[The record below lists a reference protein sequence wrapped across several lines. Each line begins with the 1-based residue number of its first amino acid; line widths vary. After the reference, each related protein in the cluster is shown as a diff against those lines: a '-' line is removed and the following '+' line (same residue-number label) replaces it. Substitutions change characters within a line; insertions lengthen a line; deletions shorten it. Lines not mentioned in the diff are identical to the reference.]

1 MKGLKTGGR
10 QAGTPNALS
19 TAAKEILQQV
29 IDEEIA
35 NLPAL
40 LDSLEAKDRAQ
51 LLVKLLPYKY
61 ARVEP
66 ETFTPSQPI
75 IIHIP
80 PSV

>member
-10 QAGTPNALS
+10 QRGTPNVLDS
-19 TAAKEILQQV
+19 TAKEILQQV
-29 IDEEIA
+29 IDQEIA

-40 LDSLEAKDRAQ
+40 LESLEAKDRAQ

-66 ETFTPSQPI
+66 ETFSPTEPI

-80 PSV
+80 PTI